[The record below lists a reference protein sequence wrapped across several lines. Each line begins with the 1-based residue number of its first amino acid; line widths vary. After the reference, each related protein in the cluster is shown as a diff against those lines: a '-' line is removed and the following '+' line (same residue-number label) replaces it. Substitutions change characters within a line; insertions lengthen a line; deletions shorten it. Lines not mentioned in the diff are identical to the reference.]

1 MLENQ
6 CTKLQEQVTT
16 AHVLLADER
25 HVLDRKLSALL
36 PDGLSGVEK
45 QPRSD
50 GERKTIG
57 S

>member
-1 MLENQ
+1 VLENQ